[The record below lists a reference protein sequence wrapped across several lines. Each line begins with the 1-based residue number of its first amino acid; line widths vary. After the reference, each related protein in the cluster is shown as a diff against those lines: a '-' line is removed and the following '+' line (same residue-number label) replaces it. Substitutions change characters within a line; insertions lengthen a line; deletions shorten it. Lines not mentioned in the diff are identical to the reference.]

1 MYSKNSHQQRIYMF
15 PNILH
20 KTCLIYT
27 DTILFDDLIN
37 NKNVVENTNT
47 LTRRQSLEKK
57 IVKSYIFKTASDIS
71 K

>member
-1 MYSKNSHQQRIYMF
+1 MF

-20 KTCLIYT
+20 KTCLIFT

-47 LTRRQSLEKK
+47 LTRRQSFEKK
-57 IVKSYIFKTASDIS
+57 LSNHIFFKTALDIS